1 MPTDSTFLKLKTYDT
16 SLTDGSALFQTFR
29 TDLAGTAPT
38 SNMNIL
44 DAFASS
50 TSASI
55 VALQSNKPI
64 ISVSAIYDSVNFYIA
79 TVTDI
84 VTYTTN
90 TVIALTLNV
99 TSAGTTGLKINALDT
114 KYLVKYNTAGTL
126 VNLDANELRKAKEY
140 LFRYNGSAWVWLN
153 ATSADQISISGS
165 HGNFVNISGSSGSG
179 VLIESGIPLLSGA
192 TSGSYNNVQVDV
204 YGRITSGSQI
214 GYQTVSSI
222 SGSSVMSSTT
232 GSEVRHNYSSVIS
245 GSYNKIGV
253 DAFGHIT
260 DGSVVASGGGGGA
273 DYLGVQVFCM

>member
-1 MPTDSTFLKLKTYDT
+1 LKTYDT
-16 SLTDGSALFQTFR
+16 AVTDGSALFQTFR

-38 SNMNIL
+38 SNMNLI
-44 DAFASS
+44 DTFASS

-55 VALQSNKPI
+55 LALQENKPI
-64 ISVSAIYDSVNFYIA
+64 IPVSATYDSINFYIA

-99 TSAGTTGLKINALDT
+99 TSFGTTGLKINALDT
-114 KYLVKYNTAGTL
+114 KYLTKYNTAGTL
-126 VNLDANELRKAKEY
+126 VNLDANELRKGKEY
-140 LFRYNGSAWVWLN
+140 LFRYNGTSWVWLN

-179 VLIESGIPLLSGA
+179 ILVDSGVPLLSGI
-192 TSGSYNNVQVDV
+192 TSGSYNRVGVDV
-204 YGRITSGSQI
+204 YGRITDGSVVA
-214 GYQTVSSI
+214 YQTVSSI

-260 DGSVVASGGGGGA
+260 DGSVVVVASSGA